1 MNIRTMHLAGALEEL
16 SRALQEEE
24 RAIVAFD
31 ADGTLW
37 SDDVGSLVFEY
48 ALSEALLHEDAS
60 DALGEVLREVEPGV
74 TLPSGSVRRAQK
86 LLELY
91 EHRTIG
97 DKTMAEVQVWAY
109 AGLRETEAWALTET
123 ALALSPRH
131 SVRRDAV
138 FALVERARAQGARVV
153 IVSASPE
160 WVVAS
165 AARDLG
171 FAPED
176 VIGGRARVQE
186 GIIEPA
192 LEEELPYGEGKVT
205 ALRRRVGDDPLVLAT
220 GDSGFDLHLLG
231 AARLGLGVGKKPKL
245 LAGLAE
251 LSHCFLLEA

>member
-1 MNIRTMHLAGALEEL
+1 MNVRTMHLAGALGEL

-24 RAIVAFD
+24 RAVVAFD

-48 ALSEALLHEDAS
+48 ALSEALLHDSAS
-60 DALGEVLREVEPGV
+60 DALGALLLDLEPDA
-74 TLPSGSVRRAQK
+74 TLPAGSVRRARK
-86 LLELY
+86 LLEHY
-91 EHRTIG
+91 EQGTIG

-109 AGLRETEAWALTET
+109 AGLRETEAWALAEA
-123 ALALSPRH
+123 ALSRSPRH
-131 SVRRDAV
+131 AVRREAV
-138 FALVERARAQGARVV
+138 FALVERARALGARVV

-165 AARDLG
+165 AGRELG

-176 VIGGRARVQE
+176 VIGGRARVSA

-192 LEEELPYGEGKVT
+192 LHGELPYGEGKVT
-205 ALRRRVGDDPLVLAT
+205 TLRRRVGDDPLVLAT

-231 AARLGLGVGKKPKL
+231 AARLGLGVGRKPKL

-251 LSHCFLLEA
+251 LSHGFLLEA

>member
-1 MNIRTMHLAGALEEL
+1 MNVRTMHLAGALGEL

-24 RAIVAFD
+24 RAVVAFD

-48 ALSEALLHEDAS
+48 ALSEALLHENAS
-60 DALGEVLREVEPGV
+60 DALGEVLRALDPGA

-91 EHRTIG
+91 EQRTIG

-109 AGLRETEAWALTET
+109 AGLRETDAWE
-123 ALALSPRH
+123 LARK
-131 SVRRDAV
+131 
-138 FALVERARAQGARVV
+138 QGARVV

-165 AARDLG
+165 AASELG

-176 VIGGRARVQE
+176 VIGGRAQVQD

-192 LEEELPYGEGKVT
+192 LDGELPYGEGKVT

-231 AARLGLGVGKKPKL
+231 AARLGLGIGKKPKL